1 MSIKLDTSNGHP
13 RVPQT
18 MYTQGSLAACYRY
31 IVDTKPV
38 RRQTGSVDR
47 KTEKSRTEFEA
58 DFRREVLDLSYK

>member
-13 RVPQT
+13 RVPQI
-18 MYTQGSLAACYRY
+18 MYTQGSLAAYYRY

-47 KTEKSRTEFEA
+47 KTEKKAEPNSKPSSDVR
-58 DFRREVLDLSYK
+58 Y